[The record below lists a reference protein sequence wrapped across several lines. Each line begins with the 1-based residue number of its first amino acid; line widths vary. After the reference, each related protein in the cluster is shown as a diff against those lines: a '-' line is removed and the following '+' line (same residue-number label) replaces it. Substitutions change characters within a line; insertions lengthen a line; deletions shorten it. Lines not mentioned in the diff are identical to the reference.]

1 MSNYRFSID
10 SNENSFAVSS
20 TIFRNLGRARVR
32 RANQRLQRRNRRQW
46 DGKAIKI
53 DHRFS
58 AKRLLLPSRWN
69 RTKTRDSFEFV
80 HRSFV
85 TLLTRPRFILSILDA
100 CRGNLARSPM
110 LKEIIPTCHFFQF
123 FKDRSLSFLTV
134 LDVDFSRVNSKTFE
148 TSFLERRNGTRI
160 ANKIGVTARVHSRFA
175 CSRGVHKAARSWPSI
190 TACYPQRQQIGPP

>member
-1 MSNYRFSID
+1 MGRKGDQDWPSIFGEATFASVTME
-10 SNENSFAVSS
+10 SNEDTRF
-20 TIFRNLGRARVR
+20 FRIRSPILCN
-32 RANQRLQRRNRRQW
+32 
-46 DGKAIKI
+46 
-53 DHRFS
+53 
-58 AKRLLLPSRWN
+58 
-69 RTKTRDSFEFV
+69 FV
-80 HRSFV
+80 DTS
-85 TLLTRPRFILSILDA
+85 FILSILDA

-110 LKEIIPTCHFFQF
+110 LKEIIPTCHSFQF
-123 FKDRSLSFLTV
+123 FKDRSLNFLTV